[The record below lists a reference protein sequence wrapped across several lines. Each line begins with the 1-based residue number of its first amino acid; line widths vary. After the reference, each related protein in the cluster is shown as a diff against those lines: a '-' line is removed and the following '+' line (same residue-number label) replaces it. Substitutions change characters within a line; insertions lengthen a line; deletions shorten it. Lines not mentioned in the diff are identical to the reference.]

1 MERLFI
7 DPATGDINP
16 ESYYHKQNIDLATV
30 IEAVDE
36 EGGLGFII
44 IPENVGRMRVRSDV
58 VFEIFRTFMLSLTE
72 AMQQSED
79 EDEREHLRQTGHLVS
94 INMLKNLAEMQMEGN
109 RADLH

>member
-7 DPATGDINP
+7 DPATGDIHP
-16 ESYYHKQNIDLATV
+16 ESYYHAENIDLATV

-58 VFEIFRTFMLSLTE
+58 VFEIFKTFMLSLTA
-72 AMQQSED
+72 AMEQADDD
-79 EDEREHLRQTGHLVS
+79 EECERLRQTGHLVS